1 MGGLRSIG
9 PLDDVGRRA
18 GRHGYWRRRFRAGD
32 ALHGPAPLSR
42 AETAGPGGILVRL
55 GVRQT
60 RIPGRH
66 GRPARELGSL
76 EGPPRCQGIRSRT
89 LTLGTATFGTITGE
103 SAGYP
108 TGWILALYGVSILA
122 LIAFIFVEHRAENP
136 MLNLSFFR
144 RPSFAGSTLVATTT
158 YFAIFSVFF
167 SVALRLEVVGSA
179 SPYPLALDFLP
190 LFGGMVLASLF
201 TGRWVAAVGTRT
213 PMTVGCI
220 TADRYEITPVA
231 RTKKFTALITLS
243 RVTWSNPHEFST
255 DS

>member
-1 MGGLRSIG
+1 
-9 PLDDVGRRA
+9 
-18 GRHGYWRRRFRAGD
+18 
-32 ALHGPAPLSR
+32 
-42 AETAGPGGILVRL
+42 
-55 GVRQT
+55 
-60 RIPGRH
+60 
-66 GRPARELGSL
+66 
-76 EGPPRCQGIRSRT
+76 
-89 LTLGTATFGTITGE
+89 
-103 SAGYP
+103 
-108 TGWILALYGVSILA
+108 
-122 LIAFIFVEHRAENP
+122 

-144 RPSFAGSTLVATTT
+144 RPPFAGSTLVATTT

>member
-1 MGGLRSIG
+1 MSGDSFSNADAGHSNLCHDHRGVGGLPDRVDPRAVRGEHPGTHI
-9 PLDDVGRRA
+9 RRA
-18 GRHGYWRRRFRAGD
+18 PRG
-32 ALHGPAPLSR
+32 
-42 AETAGPGGILVRL
+42 
-55 GVRQT
+55 
-60 RIPGRH
+60 
-66 GRPARELGSL
+66 ELK
-76 EGPPRCQGIRSRT
+76 
-89 LTLGTATFGTITGE
+89 
-103 SAGYP
+103 
-108 TGWILALYGVSILA
+108 
-122 LIAFIFVEHRAENP
+122 
-136 MLNLSFFR
+136 LNLSFFR
-144 RPSFAGSTLVATTT
+144 RPPFSGSTLVATTT
-158 YFAIFSVFF
+158 YFAISVFF